1 MGGKNSLYRRGKKLY
16 IEGKKSSEMK
26 TLSWEVINRTSQKG
40 VKTSIEG
47 EKTGKLDQLE
57 QYFL

>member
-1 MGGKNSLYRRGKKLY
+1 MYRGGKN
-16 IEGKKSSEMK
+16 SEMK